1 MDGWVGFLLRSLGD
15 RRTST
20 RAARV
25 RWPPSCR
32 RARPRRWGWTPP
44 TAPRGRRRPAPA
56 SRPCP
61 AAAWRPPNAGGSRRC
76 PPVPETAEQESYPA
90 VHSISSSLTGKMTD
104 LRGIVLVKVVS
115 VAGLKLLFVDFAL
128 RQRYVSS
135 MLLRVEQAARRLGV
149 SPVTIRRWTAT
160 GFLPCTR
167 TAGGHRRIDEH
178 DIDDLAKAIGNSN
191 HLAAQLA
198 REREVDVLINTSVA
212 LAGQLGGQVVAVAD
226 GLGEVVDV
234 VLVDAPVAAGGARAG
249 EETGRGPAADRDR
262 RHTEPPRGLLDAQK
276 HTQNLA
282 ASPREVNNEQH
293 LTRDQANFLN
303 VYPP

>member
-1 MDGWVGFLLRSLGD
+1 MLPESQAPAQPATRSSAASDVYKRQRQAYLLHLGHVGRGVEHLGGED
-15 RRTST
+15 
-20 RAARV
+20 
-25 RWPPSCR
+25 P
-32 RARPRRWGWTPP
+32 
-44 TAPRGRRRPAPA
+44 APRGRRRPAPA

-149 SPVTIRRWTAT
+149 SPVTIRRGTAT

-178 DIDDLAKAIGNSN
+178 DIDCLLYTSDAADDL
-191 HLAAQLA
+191 LC
-198 REREVDVLINTSVA
+198 VD
-212 LAGQLGGQVVAVAD
+212 LGG
-226 GLGEVVDV
+226 
-234 VLVDAPVAAGGARAG
+234 
-249 EETGRGPAADRDR
+249 R
-262 RHTEPPRGLLDAQK
+262 RIIK
-276 HTQNLA
+276 KKK
-282 ASPREVNNEQH
+282 
-293 LTRDQANFLN
+293 
-303 VYPP
+303 